1 MWIVPRVVLVDTS
14 ASAQEAAGLT
24 SLSRLPADSLAST
37 LSRSFAW
44 RGKPMPLQSWSRA
57 WKREPWVRALCGRT
71 FCPSTP
77 GRFEAWWIGCL
88 VASPASRGASPGS
101 ARERVTSAI
110 CGQVLAASSGNA
122 RLTASS
128 LKTWQGICPA
138 AAVKSQ
144 QTFKAWV
151 TGLRLASSR
160 RRASE
165 PVTSAPGSSSS
176 GGAGPGSAQAQSW
189 KTPAVVDS
197 RGHEYT
203 RDKGKKGAER
213 LSLPGQATAW
223 PTATTADADQTR
235 QYARGNPSLG
245 LMASSWPTVT
255 TSDGE
260 NGPGNHGREGGLNLR
275 TAAAA
280 WPTPRASP
288 NENRNTKPTPS
299 HGLTHGQTLAGVAME
314 WPTPAPAPAS
324 TPSPSP
330 PDPTTPL
337 GGSTT
342 SSPSRVLNPLFV
354 EALMGWPIGWSDFGS
369 WGTAW
374 SLLRELSQS

>member
-1 MWIVPRVVLVDTS
+1 MWIVPRVVLVATS
-14 ASAQEAAGLT
+14 ASAQEAVGLT

-44 RGKPMPLQSWSRA
+44 RGKPMPPQSWSRA
-57 WKREPWVRALCGRT
+57 WKREPWLRALCGRT

-77 GRFEAWWIGCL
+77 GRFAAWWIGCL
-88 VASPASRGASPGS
+88 VASPASRGALPGS
-101 ARERVTSAI
+101 AQERVTSAI
-110 CGQVLAASSGNA
+110 CGQVLAASSGSA

-128 LKTWQGICPA
+128 LKTWRGICPA

-151 TGLRLASSR
+151 TGLRLASSQ
-160 RRASE
+160 RRASAQD
-165 PVTSAPGSSSS
+165 TSGPGSSSS
-176 GGAGPGSAQAQSW
+176 GGAGLGSTQAQTW
-189 KTPAVVDS
+189 KTPTAVHA
-197 RGHEYT
+197 RHCTYT
-203 RDKGKKGAER
+203 RDKGDPGKER
-213 LSLPGQATAW
+213 LTLPGQATAW

-275 TAAAA
+275 TAAA
-280 WPTPRASP
+280 W
-288 NENRNTKPTPS
+288 
-299 HGLTHGQTLAGVAME
+299 
-314 WPTPAPAPAS
+314 PAPAS

-330 PDPTTPL
+330 QGPTTPQA
-337 GGSTT
+337 GSTT